1 MLRAGEVPVPW
12 QRPQRAAGACGACVR
27 GEPPGLLGAC
37 SSSWG
42 RGESVNHME
51 IVGRGRLNRQHRDI
65 SGTSLP
71 QALIHVTRCRGRRQV
86 LGRKTG
92 LVLLGLGRLR
102 LRSALCWLPPRSSAF
117 KLPLSEP
124 SHPHR
129 VGKEQPKCF
138 FLVVLWLSVLGSQG
152 ARGVLVTLC
161 TLPAPPASTERCLS
175 RPGAGPASQ
184 ACHSA
189 LGLISRAE
197 SW

>member
-124 SHPHR
+124 SCPHGGD
-129 VGKEQPKCF
+129 VWVFYG
-138 FLVVLWLSVLGSQG
+138 SVLGSQG

-161 TLPAPPASTERCLS
+161 TLPAPAPPASTERCPS
-175 RPGAGPASQ
+175 CPVAGPASQ

>member
-1 MLRAGEVPVPW
+1 MLRAGEVPIPW
-12 QRPQRAAGACGACVR
+12 QRPQRAAGACRACVR

-42 RGESVNHME
+42 RGESNVSHMQ
-51 IVGRGRLNRQHRDI
+51 IVGRWKLNRQHRDI

-124 SHPHR
+124 SRPHGGD
-129 VGKEQPKCF
+129 VWVFYG
-138 FLVVLWLSVLGSQG
+138 SVLGSQG
-152 ARGVLVTLC
+152 ARGALVTLC